1 MLCPPFNCRTKVTTA
16 ARTDRLNATHAPR
29 SSHAIA
35 AAAAAAAAAATTT
48 TATTVAP
55 VNLAQFTPDG
65 PGGDPIGSTKGLI
78 GRVIGDF
85 FLARVQLEVIPA
97 AANGNDVFELDATP
111 DGKLVVRG
119 NNGVALSM
127 GLGYWLKYYTNS
139 SWSWGRLG
147 SGNLIQV
154 TPATG
159 ALPLPAT
166 RQRIESPVAVRYA
179 YNVCTYG

>member
-1 MLCPPFNCRTKVTTA
+1 V
-16 ARTDRLNATHAPR
+16 
-29 SSHAIA
+29 
-35 AAAAAAAAAATTT
+35 AAAATAAA
-48 TATTVAP
+48 TAAAP
-55 VNLAQFTPDG
+55 LRLAQYTPDA
-65 PGGDPIGSTKGLI
+65 PGGDPIGSTQGLI

-97 AANGNDVFELDATP
+97 APSGNDVFELDATP

-154 TPATG
+154 TATTG
-159 ALPLPAT
+159 ALPLPAS